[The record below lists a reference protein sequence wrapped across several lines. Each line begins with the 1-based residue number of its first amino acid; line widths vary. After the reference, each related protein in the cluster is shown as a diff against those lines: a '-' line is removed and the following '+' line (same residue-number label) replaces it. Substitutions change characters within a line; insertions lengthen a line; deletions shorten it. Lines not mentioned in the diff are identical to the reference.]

1 MKERMKKHPL
11 LTKVVIALLCG
22 LTFYLLGFP
31 CRIFL
36 KISDTT
42 EVRLVAALPMLF
54 SMTFGLPG
62 ALGCAFANLFSDIQ
76 SGYSA
81 AVFIPGF
88 LIQIIYGYIPAKV
101 WHYLRR
107 NNINKFRLNRVHKVV
122 EYLIIS
128 TADAL
133 LVAFLIC
140 LLLKCVGLPSNFIL
154 GENIFFNNLLAMIVM
169 GIPYLSLSSVVFQ
182 YKYHRASPRN
192 TILSFSLNEKFLL
205 FILLLSILISICSGI
220 AAYNVFHYRYNLS
233 NLDLWNKVYYSAVI
247 TLNILIWGSLIHL
260 RFIESTVI
268 KPIEKMSEIAMI
280 FSHDSTMEK
289 KLEEISNKCEK
300 YLKYTT
306 EIGALPR
313 SYVDMSRKIDDYLNH
328 IMAMTAEKQKEHTA
342 LEIATAIQLAALPKP
357 LHSKRFENYAM
368 MDPALEVGGDFY
380 DFFFIDEDHIALCIA
395 DVSGKGIP
403 AALFM
408 MVSKIILRHN
418 LMNGYSPAEALVRTN
433 QEICENN
440 TVDMFVSILCGVLD
454 LKTNVLTFCN
464 AGHEKPALLKKG
476 KEFYLA
482 QIKSFFVVGGMP
494 GIKYQNFELQMEP
507 GDIMFTYTDGIP
519 EAMNENNEEFGN
531 DRMLAA
537 LNASK
542 DKPLEQL
549 CKDVREAVR
558 THAGKAPQFDD
569 ITMVAFRI
577 NEGT

>member
-1 MKERMKKHPL
+1 
-11 LTKVVIALLCG
+11 
-22 LTFYLLGFP
+22 
-31 CRIFL
+31 
-36 KISDTT
+36 
-42 EVRLVAALPMLF
+42 
-54 SMTFGLPG
+54 
-62 ALGCAFANLFSDIQ
+62 
-76 SGYSA
+76 
-81 AVFIPGF
+81 
-88 LIQIIYGYIPAKV
+88 
-101 WHYLRR
+101 
-107 NNINKFRLNRVHKVV
+107 
-122 EYLIIS
+122 
-128 TADAL
+128 
-133 LVAFLIC
+133 
-140 LLLKCVGLPSNFIL
+140 
-154 GENIFFNNLLAMIVM
+154 
-169 GIPYLSLSSVVFQ
+169 
-182 YKYHRASPRN
+182 
-192 TILSFSLNEKFLL
+192 
-205 FILLLSILISICSGI
+205 
-220 AAYNVFHYRYNLS
+220 
-233 NLDLWNKVYYSAVI
+233 
-247 TLNILIWGSLIHL
+247 
-260 RFIESTVI
+260 
-268 KPIEKMSEIAMI
+268 
-280 FSHDSTMEK
+280 MEK

-306 EIGALPR
+306 EIGALSR